1 MTLNVQ
7 PDRSLIRDAGGS
19 VRYALLTFTAPE
31 APRAGVRPA
40 LNVAFVLDRSGS
52 MGGSKIELART
63 AIVQALRMLR
73 DTDRF
78 AVIDYDNEVDVVVP
92 STAATAEAIRNAVGQ
107 VQGIQARG
115 NTNLSGGWLR
125 GCEQIASRLVDG
137 ETTRCLVLSD
147 GLANEGITDREA
159 LAQHA
164 AALRARGIT
173 TSCLGIGDDYDE
185 RLLSGIATAGRGHM
199 YHVETAVQ
207 IPDFLHSELGE
218 ALETVARDVTI
229 TLRVDPAAAPGVT
242 LTTLNEYPVGT
253 NADGSISLQL
263 GDLVSRQDVTLV
275 FRLAFPAGRS
285 GATVAAVFSI
295 GEATGVLQER
305 ERDIIFTFAGH
316 AQNDAQPRNRVVDRV
331 VAELYSARARAEALE
346 LNRAG
351 RYDDALARLEQT
363 VRRIEQYA
371 GSDPELHQIAEQL
384 QGRHEDFASAMAP
397 MAMKREFSSSHSSS
411 RMRDVFGRAKRRPTT

>member
-31 APRAGVRPA
+31 APRAGLRPP

-73 DTDRF
+73 ATDRF
-78 AVIDYDNEVDVVVP
+78 AVIAYDNEVDVVVP
-92 STAATAEAIRNAVGQ
+92 STTASSEAIRNAVGQ

-125 GCEQIASRLVDG
+125 GCEQIASRLGDG

-147 GLANEGITDREA
+147 GLANEGTTDREE
-159 LAQHA
+159 LARHA

-173 TSCLGIGDDYDE
+173 TSCFGIGDDYDE
-185 RLLSGIATAGRGHM
+185 RLLSGIATAGRGYM

-218 ALETVARDVTI
+218 ALETVARDVTV
-229 TLRVDPAAAPGVT
+229 TVRVDSVAAPGVT
-242 LTTLNEYPVGT
+242 VTTLNQYPVGA
-253 NADGSISLQL
+253 NVSGGVSLQL
-263 GDLVSRQDVTLV
+263 GDLVSRQEVTLV

-285 GATVAAVFSI
+285 GATVAAVFGI
-295 GEATGVLQER
+295 ADTTGVLREE
-305 ERDIIFTFAGH
+305 ERDILFTFAGH
-316 AQNDAQPRNRVVDRV
+316 AQNDAQPRNRVVDRI

-351 RYDDALARLEQT
+351 RYDDARARVERT

-371 GSDPELHQIAEQL
+371 GSDPELRQIAHEL
-384 QGRHEDFASAMAP
+384 QGRNEDFASEMAP
-397 MAMKREFSSSHSSS
+397 MAMKREFSSSLSSS
-411 RMRDVFGRAKRRPTT
+411 RMRDVLGRAKRRPTT